1 MQMYIATILLCF
13 IPGMIATL
21 VRFVINK
28 KKTGILRELLFYA
41 ASFMGVLAG
50 IKCVVG
56 FRTVTIFESF
66 VDIDFT
72 TFRNYLVLLLVMA
85 CIIPVV
91 LYFIT
96 RDRYEKL
103 IKLGVSFYFLF
114 LSFGILLTD
123 MITNQVIFLVVIA
136 GACAALLSVFLVKE
150 EVICCDKENWK
161 KRILYSV
168 ISILCWIVMVY
179 VYLPNELFLSNAGE
193 FTVSFGSFES
203 NLLVGAL
210 LLAVCLI
217 VGSILLLTE
226 KQWKLCCTVYAG
238 VSVVGYIQT
247 MFLNGRLMSM
257 DGASQTWKA
266 STVVVNT
273 LIWGVLLGAI
283 LLLSVKLGKK
293 MAKVLQIASV
303 YIILI
308 QMVSFLFLL
317 LTSDTTTDKMY
328 VLTTEERL
336 EMNAENNVVV
346 FVLDFFDEQI
356 MEQIVE
362 QDAEFLSPLADFVW
376 YQNATSK
383 YAFTDMSLPYLL
395 TGVEWQN
402 GMLEEDYRDYAYQN
416 STFLQEIAE
425 QGYDI
430 GIYTD
435 ASYVDSSVRDIVS
448 NFSEG
453 LARKSGIS
461 QVLSTMGKCSR
472 YKLAPFV
479 MKNWYSYA
487 TSEVVTGIIHDEI
500 EGNGANELNVTAHDI
515 LSDVPFRHKLETEGM
530 LISENAS
537 ANGTFKLYHLYG
549 AHAPYIMNENGS
561 WLAEGETSNVILQ
574 SRGCM
579 KILFK
584 YIEQL
589 KQLGIYD
596 NTTIIITAD
605 HGQNF
610 LFDESHA
617 KSQEELGLEPTSSP
631 IMFVKEK
638 NAHHENGLV
647 ISKAPVSHEEV
658 LATVMEAV
666 GGDAQKYGRTFKEIG
681 EDEER
686 ERVFIYGRYP
696 DLEFLKCTIQGDVMN
711 ASNWKVE
718 PIE

>member
-1 MQMYIATILLCF
+1 MQMYIATILLCL
-13 IPGMIATL
+13 IPGMVATL
-21 VRFVINK
+21 VRFLINK
-28 KKTGILRELLFYA
+28 KKTGLLREVLFYA
-41 ASFMGVLAG
+41 VSFMGVLAG

-56 FRTVTIFESF
+56 FRMTTIFESF
-66 VDIDFT
+66 VDIDFS
-72 TFRNYLVLLLVMA
+72 TFRNYLLLLLVMA
-85 CIIPVV
+85 FVIPVV
-91 LYFIT
+91 LCFMT
-96 RDRYEKL
+96 KDKYEKL
-103 IKLGVSFYFLF
+103 IKLGVSYYFLF
-114 LSFGILLTD
+114 LAIGILLTD
-123 MITNQVIFLVVIA
+123 VISNQVVFLVVIV
-136 GACAALLSVFLVKE
+136 GACATLISAFWVKE
-150 EVICCDKENWK
+150 EVVCCNRENWK
-161 KRILYSV
+161 ERIAYSV
-168 ISILCWIVMVY
+168 ISTLCWIVMVY
-179 VYLPNELFLSNAGE
+179 VYLPNELFLNNASE
-193 FTVSFGSFES
+193 FTVSFASFEG
-203 NLLVGAL
+203 NLLLGAL

-217 VGSILLLTE
+217 AGSILLLSE
-226 KQWKLCCTVYAG
+226 KQWKLCCTIYAG

-257 DGASQTWKA
+257 DGASQTWKVGTIVA
-266 STVVVNT
+266 NI
-273 LIWGVLLGAI
+273 LLWIVLLGVI
-283 LLLSVKLGKK
+283 LFLSVKLGKK
-293 MAKVLQIASV
+293 MIKVLQIASV

-308 QMVSFLFLL
+308 QLVSFGVLL

-336 EMNAENNVVV
+336 ELSANNNVIV
-346 FVLDFFDEQI
+346 FVLDFFDEQF
-356 MEQIVE
+356 MERIVE
-362 QDAEFLSPLADFVW
+362 QDAEFLRPLEDFVW

-395 TGVEWQN
+395 TGVEWQA

-461 QVLSTMGKCSR
+461 QALMTMGKCSR
-472 YKLAPFV
+472 YKVAPF
-479 MKNWYSYA
+479 MLKNWYSYA
-487 TSEVVTGIIHDEI
+487 TSEIVTAIIHDNI
-500 EGNGANELNVTAHDI
+500 EGNGADELNVTAHNI
-515 LSDVPFRHKLETEGM
+515 LSDVPFDSDLDHQGIEINNDLPK
-530 LISENAS
+530 
-537 ANGTFKLYHLYG
+537 NGSFKLYHLYG
-549 AHAPYIMNENGS
+549 AHAPYIMNEEAC
-561 WLAEGETSNVILQ
+561 WLKEGEVSNVMIQ

-579 KILFK
+579 KILFQ

-596 NTTIIITAD
+596 NATIIITAD

-631 IMFVKEK
+631 IMFVKER
-638 NAHHENGLV
+638 NVHHENGIV

-658 LATVMEAV
+658 LATVMKAV
-666 GGDAQKYGRTFKEIG
+666 GGDSGKYGRTFAEIG
-681 EDEER
+681 EAEER

-696 DLEFLKCTIQGDVMN
+696 DLSFLRCTIQGDVMN
-711 ASNWKVE
+711 ASDWKVE
-718 PIE
+718 PVE